1 MKHSIPLGW
10 GLGICSLL
18 APLPLLGI
26 ELETLEESL
35 KRELLSGKI
44 VALEK
49 RPDESS
55 EVDARFVTL
64 AQILTGTQKEFWE
77 VIHDKEDAEL
87 FVDGVLE
94 SKVLEES
101 DTEILVEQKTK
112 VGGPKGAYYYQLRHT
127 LTPFHR
133 SDFEFV
139 TGEIKNVLGTWWIL
153 EGPEPD
159 QSLVIYS
166 LHIDPG
172 IFAPQ
177 FVVQRG
183 MKKSMPGTLQSMQRE
198 VLKRRE
204 STGNESE

>member
-1 MKHSIPLGW
+1 M
-10 GLGICSLL
+10 GILILC
-18 APLPLLGI
+18 APLVAKAI
-26 ELETLEESL
+26 DFETLDEPL
-35 KRELLSGKI
+35 QAQLLSGDI
-44 VALEK
+44 VTLAK
-49 RPDESS
+49 RPDETSKI
-55 EVDARFVTL
+55 DGRFLTL
-64 AQILTGTQKEFWE
+64 AQLLKGTQKEFWE

-101 DTEILVEQKTK
+101 ETEILVEQKTK
-112 VGGPKGAYYYQLRHT
+112 VGGPKGAYYYQLQHT

-133 SDFEFV
+133 SDFKFV
-139 TGEIKNVLGTWWIL
+139 TGEIKDVLGTWWIL

-172 IFAPQ
+172 LFAPQ
-177 FVVQRG
+177 FVVKRG

-204 STGNESE
+204 SAGNESE

>member
-1 MKHSIPLGW
+1 MKQKTRFWCGF
-10 GLGICSLL
+10 GLLCLL
-18 APLPLLGI
+18 APLAVDAVDF
-26 ELETLEESL
+26 ESFDEDS
-35 KRELLSGKI
+35 KKQLLSGNI
-44 VALEK
+44 VTLKK

-55 EVDARFVTL
+55 EVDARFLTL
-64 AQILTGTQKEFWE
+64 AQLLKGTQKEFWE

-94 SKVLEES
+94 SKVLEETE
-101 DTEILVEQKTK
+101 TEILVEQKTK

-139 TGEIKNVLGTWWIL
+139 TGEMKDVLGTWWIIK
-153 EGPEPD
+153 GPEPD

-172 IFAPQ
+172 MFAPQ
-177 FVVQRG
+177 FVVKRG
-183 MKKSMPGTLQSMQRE
+183 MKKSMPGTLRSMQRE

-204 STGNESE
+204 SDSNESE